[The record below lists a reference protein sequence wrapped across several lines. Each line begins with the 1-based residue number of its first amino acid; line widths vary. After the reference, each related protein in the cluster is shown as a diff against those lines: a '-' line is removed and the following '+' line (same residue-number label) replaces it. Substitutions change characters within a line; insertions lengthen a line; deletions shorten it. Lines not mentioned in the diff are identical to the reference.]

1 MNLHMIK
8 EAQIA
13 STVDKSELAILE
25 TIKTALGKTSIC
37 DLLEAFKPTPADY
50 DEWLSQI
57 VGIAADEGRSITKA
71 ADFNELAFDVI
82 DNDPNFPVFGNA
94 GDEPGQMQQ
103 MIVAKLWTDYK
114 AAKHGARIEKV
125 VQRQQE
131 EEELA
136 DVIDAMSRPADD
148 ESDESDGISDDSCV
162 DGGCDDESSDDLAFD
177 DQPSATNPSDQ
188 PDLGASDGDISAETI
203 EAIVRRLLQG
213 GIAPDADASDAGEEG
228 KDSLPKIIRSQQ
240 MNVNN
245 MANEEEESTSKQPK
259 NKTTFLQQMLRGPRD
274 NLTQALKD
282 VEADGESAWKAHQI
296 PDNPHPKKSMAHKA
310 WERGMKKAVKG
321 HFGFDEKPAVP
332 AGKQKKK

>member
-25 TIKTALGKTSIC
+25 TVKTALGKTSIC
-37 DLLEAFKPTPADY
+37 ELLESMSPSADDY
-50 DEWLSQI
+50 NQWLSVI
-57 VGIAADEGRSITKA
+57 VDTAAERGININKKT
-71 ADFNELAFDVI
+71 AFQDVAFEVFE
-82 DNDPNFPVFGNA
+82 NDPMPPEY
-94 GDEPGQMQQ
+94 DMQEL
-103 MIVAKLWTDYK
+103 IVNKLWTDYK
-114 AAKHGARIEKV
+114 GARHGARIEKV

-148 ESDESDGISDDSCV
+148 ESSDDESCIDGS
-162 DGGCDDESSDDLAFD
+162 CDDESSDDLAFD

-213 GIAPDADASDAGEEG
+213 GIAPDADASDDGEEG
-228 KDSLPKIIRSQQ
+228 NDSLPKIIRSQQ